1 MIETVYSNENGDN
14 NQTAKVQS
22 TFKMPKNIRQIGKS
36 NATKKIYVEDYVMTF
51 IKQLTGEDYSQCKVA
66 VLVGRYVKLENCRS
80 IFVFGAVEVE
90 GIDIS
95 KEIVF
100 SNDTWTSI
108 YENIK
113 KYYTE
118 AEIVGWFLGGPG
130 YMLEDKD
137 KILKAHVDN
146 FAGQDKTMLT
156 FDNLEKEE
164 SFLFYENNRLVKLE
178 GYYIYYEKNEEMQN
192 YMIEHNEPQ
201 SKEAGYDDRV
211 AREIRTIIQN
221 KKPIAENNK
230 SVTRLMYTA
239 GTLLAV
245 IILVVAASMLN
256 NYDQMK
262 IMQQSLDSLSTNL
275 AKVESAFTGDEIN
288 LTKEGKSAGVATT
301 TGKTDSSNI
310 AKTDDGGKTS
320 NQSLDIN
327 VVSGDVNPIDKDEV
341 SILDEEL
348 VGDNKEDR
356 EESDD
361 KEEKEDK
368 EVKEDKTNKVEDK
381 EEDDKE
387 EDDKDEDQTSTSE
400 DNTEE
405 ETVDSGEETHTEIKY
420 YTVISGDSLIGIS
433 YKLYHSANY
442 ISKIME
448 LNNIE
453 DEDMIIIGQKLIVP

>member
-1 MIETVYSNENGDN
+1 
-14 NQTAKVQS
+14 
-22 TFKMPKNIRQIGKS
+22 KS

-51 IKQLTGEDYSQCKVA
+51 IKQLTGEDYSRCKAA
-66 VLVGRYVKLENCRS
+66 VLVGQYVKMENCRS
-80 IFVFGAVEVE
+80 IFIFGAVEVE

-95 KEIVF
+95 NEIVF
-100 SNDTWTSI
+100 SNDTWTTI
-108 YENIK
+108 YDNIK
-113 KYYTE
+113 KYFTE

-130 YMLEDKD
+130 FMLEDKD
-137 KILKAHVDN
+137 KILKAHIDN

-156 FDNLEKEE
+156 YDNLEKEE
-164 SFLFYENNRLVKLE
+164 SFLFYENNRLIKLE

-230 SVTRLMYTA
+230 SVTRLMYAA

-262 IMQQSLDSLSTNL
+262 MMQKSLDSLSTNL

-288 LTKEGKSAGVATT
+288 NPKEGKAVGAVTT
-301 TGKTDSSNI
+301 TEGKTDSST
-310 AKTDDGGKTS
+310 KGKTAGEGKAS

-327 VVSGDVNPIDKDEV
+327 VVSGDVKPIDKDEAPT
-341 SILDEEL
+341 SGEEL
-348 VGDNKEDR
+348 VGGKKEDKKDS
-356 EESDD
+356 ED

-368 EVKEDKTNKVEDK
+368 IDKAEHK
-381 EEDDKE
+381 EEDE
-387 EDDKDEDQTSTSE
+387 SEDQASTSE
-400 DNTEE
+400 DNSEE
-405 ETVDSGEETHTEIKY
+405 EAEDNSEEEAEDSGKETQEETKY
-420 YTVISGDSLIGIS
+420 YTVVSGDSLIGIS